1 MPAGTQAYG
10 LPYMLPT
17 DPLHTIDD
25 VTKALAERLE
35 TLINNGTLKGP
46 AGPPGGPVG
55 PAASIVGN
63 TVQTAASGSVYYTF
77 AGTAVEY
84 DLRSAGGAQT
94 WQYGL
99 IASRTGIY
107 HVSIVCPW
115 ATNNANGQRIL
126 KLIDDASGNTIGE
139 DVRPGSSVEQISTLS
154 VVLPLTAGQK
164 LNSYIYQNSGA
175 SLNYG
180 GTQQGAI
187 RTRFSF
193 TYLGP
198 SS

>member
-1 MPAGTQAYG
+1 M
-10 LPYMLPT
+10 
-17 DPLHTIDD
+17 
-25 VTKALAERLE
+25 
-35 TLINNGTLKGP
+35 
-46 AGPPGGPVG
+46 
-55 PAASIVGN
+55 
-63 TVQTAASGSVYYTF
+63 
-77 AGTAVEY
+77 
-84 DLRSAGGAQT
+84 
-94 WQYGL
+94 
-99 IASRTGIY
+99 
-107 HVSIVCPW
+107 SIVCPW

-139 DVRPGSSVEQISTLS
+139 DVRPGSAVEQISTLS